1 MLPGIRHELAGMAA
15 PAATPDLLAAY
26 DRVIIGHDGSH
37 VNWARLM

>member
-1 MLPGIRHELAGMAA
+1 MLPGIRHKSTGMAA
-15 PAATPDLLAAY
+15 LAATPDLSAAY